1 MSLIQNLF
9 PELRRAPFYSRAF
22 DVPEFS
28 QLSQLPRPAIDVH
41 EEGDKYIVQAEV
53 AGALKEDLKLEFGG
67 DGGEVL
73 TLSGKIVK
81 TKEFKPEEPRE
92 GAGNEKAVEKRS
104 TNTNIWHSE
113 RFEGSFAR
121 SVRFPTPVDTEKVS
135 AKYENGILEVEVP
148 KRLKKEGSKSIE
160 IA

>member
-9 PELRRAPFYSRAF
+9 PELRRSPFYNRAF
-22 DVPEFS
+22 EFPELS

-41 EEGDKYIVQAEV
+41 EEGDKYVVQAEV
-53 AGALKEDLKLEFGG
+53 AGARKEDLKLEFGG

-81 TKEFKPEEPRE
+81 TKEFKPEEVKE
-92 GAGNEKAVEKRS
+92 GAGNEKAVEK
-104 TNTNIWHSE
+104 
-113 RFEGSFAR
+113 
-121 SVRFPTPVDTEKVS
+121 SVRFPTPVDTDKVS

-148 KRLKKEGSKSIE
+148 KRMKKEGSRSIQ

>member
-9 PELRRAPFYSRAF
+9 PELRRSPFYNRSF
-22 DVPEFS
+22 DLPEFS
-28 QLSQLPRPAIDVH
+28 QLSQLSRPAIDVH
-41 EEGDKYIVQAEV
+41 EEGDKYVVQAEV
-53 AGALKEDLKLEFGG
+53 AGARKEDLKLEFGG

-81 TKEFKPEEPRE
+81 TKEFKPEEVKE
-92 GAGNEKAVEKRS
+92 GAGNEKAVEKP
-104 TNTNIWHSE
+104 NTNIWHSE

-121 SVRFPTPVDTEKVS
+121 SVRFPTPVDTDKVS

-148 KRLKKEGSKSIE
+148 KRMKKEGSRSIQ

>member
-9 PELRRAPFYSRAF
+9 PELRRSPFYTRAF

-41 EEGDKYIVQAEV
+41 EEGDKYVVQAEV

-73 TLSGKIVK
+73 TLSGKI
-81 TKEFKPEEPRE
+81 PEEPRE

-104 TNTNIWHSE
+104 TNTSIWHSE